1 MEENASLDGH
11 LGTAVAAEEL
21 LLALPKTRESPYEND
36 WIEITDE
43 ELLRD
48 STIRDYN
55 VLAFKH
61 IEVKV
66 IQAHTL
72 AEENS
77 SVKVLQKCG
86 FKFIGDTID
95 KEEGPIWKWLKEKQ
109 I

>member
-48 STIRDYN
+48 STIGDYN

-61 IEVKV
+61 IDDADFHISKPEYVD
-66 IQAHTL
+66 H
-72 AEENS
+72 N
-77 SVKVLQKCG
+77 
-86 FKFIGDTID
+86 
-95 KEEGPIWKWLKEKQ
+95 
-109 I
+109 